1 MVSVGPAGFNAITG
15 RNTLLLFKAP
25 SDSKVA
31 TKVNTPTIDA
41 TFGNQLSIIAGLAA
55 KFLDLKNHG
64 DTTSST
70 SAAPPHVGDG
80 VRSLNAGERATEK
93 ANFEAYF
100 QAHDDDDRA
109 NFSQKVTDLLLQND
123 LYRNDPSFQAALKNG
138 TLSIQ
143 SGDVIGLTD
152 SSRTLTFN
160 NDGYYAGVKTTG
172 FETPKDIWAK
182 IENVNGRYISKADG
196 KNVAIGLMN
205 QLSFYVTWPSE

>member
-1 MVSVGPAGFNAITG
+1 M
-15 RNTLLLFKAP
+15 
-25 SDSKVA
+25 
-31 TKVNTPTIDA
+31 
-41 TFGNQLSIIAGLAA
+41 
-55 KFLDLKNHG
+55 
-64 DTTSST
+64 
-70 SAAPPHVGDG
+70 
-80 VRSLNAGERATEK
+80 RSLNAGERATEK
-93 ANFEAYF
+93 ANFEAYY
-100 QAHDDDDRA
+100 QAQDDDDRA